1 MDDPRM
7 QENWRNKPPPLI
19 RFRSVRI
26 PAILDR
32 DLIPAE
38 PTPIGKRTPP
48 GVRRRR
54 VWAGVGQVGLIGH
67 TLDNLHA
74 GDEARAHVDKYVGG
88 RADHWVDLGFD
99 GYGGASEDSIAR
111 DFSDKDANLDGGK
124 DPADPGAAIF
134 GFVKRC
140 WSMLSFWGSGAYV
153 AVLASFCSGDGVLGA
168 GVVERDSIVVR
179 FMFIIVIAVG
189 DAVGGSAGVIG
200 GVGVYGLC

>member
-1 MDDPRM
+1 M
-7 QENWRNKPPPLI
+7 QENWHNKPPPLI

-32 DLIPAE
+32 NLIPAK

-48 GVRRRR
+48 GFRRRR
-54 VWAGVGQVGLIGH
+54 VWAWVGQVGLISY
-67 TLDNLHA
+67 TLDDLHA

-99 GYGGASEDSIAR
+99 GDGGASEDSIAR
-111 DFSDKDANLDGGK
+111 DFSDEDANLDGRK
-124 DPADPGAAIF
+124 DPADPGAAIVR
-134 GFVKRC
+134 FVERY
-140 WSMLSFWGSGAYV
+140 WPMLLFRGSRAYV
-153 AVLASFCSGDGVLGA
+153 AVLASFCSGDGVLGT

-179 FMFIIVIAVG
+179 FMFIIVIAVR

-200 GVGVYGLC
+200 GVDLYGLC